1 MPSNVAVLGE
11 LGVIPAGSYNPLP
24 LLKRG
29 SALRYGLRDL
39 RDGMDGGVSGIN
51 FSTQNALHPLHGM
64 SVNVNQSRQNRV
76 PAQVQ
81 HVGAGAGASCERVVL
96 AEGENSA
103 VTYCHGAHHTS

>member
-39 RDGMDGGVSGIN
+39 RDAMDGGVSGIN

-64 SVNVNQSRQNRV
+64 SVNVDEAGQNCV
-76 PAQVQ
+76 SVQVEQ
-81 HVGAGAGASCERVVL
+81 PGTGTGASCECVAV
-96 AEGENSA
+96 AEGEDSA
-103 VTYCHGAHHTS
+103 VPYGHGAHHTS